1 MSQIDKKKMN
11 EKNKKF
17 KFFPLILFFSSLIL
31 IVAGLMISIEES
43 FEHLPVIAIMFGAL
57 LFYLS
62 GLKKEIVA
70 LKMASSTAFIIA
82 ILLAA
87 FLWGWS
93 YIKILVVFL
102 VCISIILVISIFIKR
117 SKQEIKRK

>member
-1 MSQIDKKKMN
+1 MN

-43 FEHLPVIAIMFGAL
+43 FEHLPVIAIVFGAL

-62 GLKKEIVA
+62 ELKKEIVA

-117 SKQEIKRK
+117 NKQEIKRK